1 MLVAICALGLVWT
14 AVTALFLVGYRYGRL
29 G

>member
-1 MLVAICALGLVWT
+1 MIVAMCALGLVWT
-14 AVTALFLVGYRYGRL
+14 AVTAVFLVGYRFGRI